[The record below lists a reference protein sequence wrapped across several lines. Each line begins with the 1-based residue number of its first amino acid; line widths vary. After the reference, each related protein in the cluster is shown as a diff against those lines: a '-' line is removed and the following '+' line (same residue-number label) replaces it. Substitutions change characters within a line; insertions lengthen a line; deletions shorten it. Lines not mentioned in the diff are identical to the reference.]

1 MVLENPSQ
9 TSKWSFLRRFQEGYD
24 LFIDADYV
32 RWLELHHPEALPP
45 DRYTLTPAN
54 DNVITFLADIFD
66 GITAETPLTVTDGE
80 AVTPKQTP
88 SSPDSTEWANDEV
101 AAPKQTT
108 SSAGSKDSTERVSGS
123 STERQTTVS
132 KYLVSPTT
140 ETPSGAGR
148 KSLPCARLLTSAESL
163 VMLEEKEKKQQDEKE
178 VKEK

>member
-1 MVLENPSQ
+1 M
-9 TSKWSFLRRFQEGYD
+9 TSSGTVQPRSRAWREW
-24 LFIDADYV
+24 V
-32 RWLELHHPEALPP
+32 
-45 DRYTLTPAN
+45 N
-54 DNVITFLADIFD
+54 D
-66 GITAETPLTVTDGE
+66 EM
-80 AVTPKQTP
+80 VTPKQTP
-88 SSPDSTEWANDEV
+88 SSAV
-101 AAPKQTT
+101 
-108 SSAGSKDSTERVSGS
+108 SKDSTERVSGS

>member
-32 RWLELHHPEALPP
+32 CWLELHHPEALPP

-88 SSPDSTEWANDEV
+88 SSP
-101 AAPKQTT
+101 
-108 SSAGSKDSTERVSGS
+108 DSTERVSGS